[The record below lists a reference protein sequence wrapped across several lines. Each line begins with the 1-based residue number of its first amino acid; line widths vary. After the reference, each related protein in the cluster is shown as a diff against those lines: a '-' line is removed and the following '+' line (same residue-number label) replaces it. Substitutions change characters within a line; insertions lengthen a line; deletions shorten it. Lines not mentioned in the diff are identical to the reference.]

1 MLDELPVLPEEPS
14 LAAGVLEDLSHLL
27 NALAGGDLLEAGA
40 SKLRGGE
47 REKNFLTIEVAS
59 PILCQNAFT
68 FGRIVSSCIPI
79 IDSPHL
85 LRRSVPRLRPDLPL
99 PPQVAL
105 RPNQQDGQ
113 LDAVLARLKKRH

>member
-1 MLDELPVLPEEPS
+1 M
-14 LAAGVLEDLSHLL
+14 GRKK
-27 NALAGGDLLEAGA
+27 GK
-40 SKLRGGE
+40 KL
-47 REKNFLTIEVAS
+47 FLTSEVAS
-59 PILCQNAFT
+59 PILFQNAFI
-68 FGRIVSSCIPI
+68 FGRIDVVSSCIPI